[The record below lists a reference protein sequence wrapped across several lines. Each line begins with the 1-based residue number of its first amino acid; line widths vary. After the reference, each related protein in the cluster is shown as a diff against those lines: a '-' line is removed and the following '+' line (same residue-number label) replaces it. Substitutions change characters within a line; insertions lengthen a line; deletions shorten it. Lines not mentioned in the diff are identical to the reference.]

1 MSKQEK
7 LLKIINPEMEIP
19 TADITD
25 ITAVPLDEKI
35 QNTREEKVTKY
46 KSLWVWCEAEL
57 QVRKAWVMPS
67 VILAKQLFLKALKGS
82 SDHVSD
88 LIKLIN

>member
-46 KSLWVWCEAEL
+46 KS
-57 QVRKAWVMPS
+57 
-67 VILAKQLFLKALKGS
+67 
-82 SDHVSD
+82 
-88 LIKLIN
+88 